1 MNKLQYK
8 LNNYIYKIRT
18 NNQFDVDKYVSSCYD
33 KFIEKINNL
42 PIYITREELEIIIRQ
57 IYDVLKFKLTTEE
70 IMQSMDSYLHFL
82 GLTVTISQVNIDKDW
97 CIDKI
102 IYLSWNISREIT
114 KKIDDSIPFIKE
126 RLYNTFELK
135 KGEKSKT
142 KTLKRYSNSY

>member
-1 MNKLQYK
+1 MNELQYK
-8 LNNYIYKIRT
+8 LNNYIYKTRK
-18 NNQFDVDKYVSSCYD
+18 NNQFDVDKYVSNCYD

-42 PIYITREELEIIIRQ
+42 PIYVTREELEIIIRQ

-82 GLTVTISQVNIDKDW
+82 GLTVTVSKVNIDKDW

-114 KKIDDSIPFIKE
+114 RKIDDSIPFIKE
-126 RLYNTFELK
+126 RLYNTFQLK
-135 KGEKSKT
+135 KGVKSKV
-142 KTLKRYSNSY
+142 KTIKIYRNSY